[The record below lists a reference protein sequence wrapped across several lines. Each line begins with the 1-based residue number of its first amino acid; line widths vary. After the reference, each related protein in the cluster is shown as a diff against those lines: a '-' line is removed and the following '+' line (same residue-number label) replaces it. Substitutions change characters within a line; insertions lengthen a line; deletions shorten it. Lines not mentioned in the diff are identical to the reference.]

1 MASEAVVPSK
11 RIGVDVSL
19 HVPLREAMKGHVDTL
34 GSLADPL
41 MAGYLSAVGWL
52 PYVACVVVISVISTV
67 TVVVTSDMTPIG
79 LHFYKFILSNG
90 EWVSQKVGFR
100 MYELCFGLGATM
112 MGSGILFDIARW
124 KSKAAQ
130 KVYTIFAFMLMLLG
144 ILSYTEVAPSVP
156 IILGVVLTAVALTGV
171 HQTFLF
177 DRDASEFSFVCAV
190 SLFLVSGIAY
200 TLWILWALTPALAG
214 RHYASDLEHLFT
226 GDNAL
231 AGFIL
236 WASPVLLASAYLI
249 LGVFALLRGRA
260 HSSARQDGG
269 PASAEE
275 VDRLYVLQ
283 ELKFMLV
290 ILTIAVFFSWVASSI
305 AAHDIGLS
313 RTVLRL
319 SFALYLGAC
328 VYIYF
333 ALGPERIQAALAEQ
347 EAFQMI
353 VDFAQSDWMK
363 GITLLIA
370 WPLVPIYFA
379 FEVVHQLVRNSL
391 ADGGLVDL
399 DVEARFL
406 TAEATRQWR
415 RMQSWDW
422 ASVLTKSI
430 YAGIGYFMMQVGIST
445 GMTMFLSWFAEQVT
459 PWPLVA
465 VLGTLYV
472 VGIGLFLMPPVP
484 GLPIYLISGIVVVA
498 KFEDAGVSFAA
509 ACVLATFFC
518 FSIKM
523 TANVI
528 LQKGI
533 GEVFKRNLSVRKA
546 VGVQTPTMKAVEW
559 ILSAKGCD
567 PAKVSVLVG
576 GPDWPTAVMTGI
588 LNIRLMDMLAGSV
601 PCFFVI
607 LPVVLSAAFT
617 LKAGEAAANPMEGK
631 LGDAGREGLYR
642 ALSSVMITLSA
653 VVQMG
658 SMVLAG
664 VYIQAVKEKYKAE
677 FAETRQ
683 EDQEIIEAIEQD
695 EQDSNAY
702 QEATAWELVPTWLA
716 CVLFLGSFLAN
727 GMMMI
732 VMFVVAFRDFR
743 ITDSIN
749 GPPLNGHPLDIVL
762 APGWFAIAALAASCS
777 CLFVHSVWCTVQV
790 RGQRARKKTVD
801 EETPL
806 LSKALAVKSD

>member
-11 RIGVDVSL
+11 RIGADVSL
-19 HVPLREAMKGHVDTL
+19 HVPLREAMKGHIDTL

-52 PYVACVVVISVISTV
+52 PYLACLAAISVISTV
-67 TVVVTSDMTPIG
+67 TIVITSDITPVG
-79 LHFYKFILSNG
+79 FQVYKFLLSHG
-90 EWVSQKVGFR
+90 ELVSQKVGFR
-100 MYELCFGLGATM
+100 VYELCFGVGVSMIGL
-112 MGSGILFDIARW
+112 GILFDAARW
-124 KSKAAQ
+124 KSKIAQ
-130 KVYTIFAFMLMLLG
+130 RAYTIVSFLFMLLG

-156 IILGVVLTAVALTGV
+156 VILGVFLTVAALTGV
-171 HQTFLF
+171 RQTLLS
-177 DRDASEFSFVCAV
+177 DRDPSEFSFVCAV
-190 SLFLVSGIAY
+190 SLFLVSAIFY
-200 TLWILWALTPALAG
+200 TVWILWALTPALAG
-214 RHYASDLEHLFT
+214 RHYASDLEQLFAGGNT
-226 GDNAL
+226 L

-249 LGVFALLRGRA
+249 LGIFALLRGRA
-260 HSSARQDGG
+260 HVSARQSGA
-269 PASAEE
+269 PMSAEE
-275 VDRLYVLQ
+275 ADRLYVLQ
-283 ELKFMLV
+283 ELKLMLI
-290 ILTIAVFFSWVASSI
+290 ILTIAIFFSWVAASI

-328 VYIYF
+328 TYIYF
-333 ALGPERIQAALAEQ
+333 VLGPERILAAMAEQ

-353 VDFAQSDWMK
+353 IDFAKSDWMK
-363 GITLLIA
+363 GITLLIT
-370 WPLVPIYFA
+370 WPLVPMYFV
-379 FEVVHQLVRNSL
+379 FEVVHQLVRNNL

-399 DVEARFL
+399 DVELRWL
-406 TAEATRQWR
+406 TAEADLQWR
-415 RMQSWDW
+415 RMLQWDW

-445 GMTMFLSWFAEQVT
+445 GMTMFLSWMSEQVT

-465 VLGTLYV
+465 VLGILFV
-472 VGIGLFLMPPVP
+472 VGITLFLMPPVP

-498 KFEDAGVSFAA
+498 KLEDAGVSFAA
-509 ACVLATFFC
+509 ACILATFFC
-518 FSIKM
+518 FSIKI

-528 LQKGI
+528 LQKGV
-533 GEVFKRNLSVRKA
+533 GEVFAGNLSVRKA
-546 VGVQTPTMKAVEW
+546 VGVHTPTMKAVEW

-588 LNIRLMDMLAGSV
+588 LNIRVMDMVAGSA

-617 LKAGEAAANPMEGK
+617 LKAGEAAANPVEGRP
-631 LGDAGREGLYR
+631 GEAGREGLYR

-664 VYIQAVKEKYKAE
+664 IYIQAVKEQYKAE

-683 EDQEIIEAIEQD
+683 EDREIIEAIEQD
-695 EQDSNAY
+695 EQDSKAY

-727 GMMMI
+727 GMMTI
-732 VMFVVAFRDFR
+732 VMFVVAFRDFS
-743 ITDSIN
+743 ITDSIKD
-749 GPPLNGHPLDIVL
+749 PPLNGHSLNIIL
-762 APGWFAIAALAASCS
+762 APGWLAIAALSASGI
-777 CLFVHSVWCTVQV
+777 CLAVYSAWCTVQV
-790 RGQRARKKTVD
+790 RRQRTRKKTVD

-806 LSKALAVKSD
+806 LGKALAVKSD

>member
-1 MASEAVVPSK
+1 
-11 RIGVDVSL
+11 
-19 HVPLREAMKGHVDTL
+19 
-34 GSLADPL
+34 
-41 MAGYLSAVGWL
+41 MAGYLSAVGWV
-52 PYVACVVVISVISTV
+52 PYVACVTAIGVISIV
-67 TVVVTSDMTPIG
+67 TLVLTSDITPVG
-79 LHFYKFILSNG
+79 LQVYKFLLSNG

-100 MYELCFGLGATM
+100 LYELCFGIGVSM
-112 MGSGILFDIARW
+112 MGLAILFDVARW

-130 KVYTIFAFMLMLLG
+130 KVYIVFASTCMLLG

-156 IILGVVLTAVALTGV
+156 IILGVVLTCVALAGV
-171 HQTFLF
+171 HQTLLF

-190 SLFLVSGIAY
+190 SLFLVSAIAY
-200 TLWILWALTPALAG
+200 TVWILWALTPALSG
-214 RHYASDLEHLFT
+214 RHYASDLESLFAEGKT
-226 GDNAL
+226 L

-236 WASPVLLASAYLI
+236 WGSPVLLASAYLI

-260 HSSARQDGG
+260 HVSAASSSGSA
-269 PASAEE
+269 ASAEE

-283 ELKFMLV
+283 ELKFMLI
-290 ILTIAVFFSWVASSI
+290 ILTIAVFFSWVAASI

-319 SFALYLGAC
+319 SFALYLGASA
-328 VYIYF
+328 YIYF
-333 ALGPERIQAALAEQ
+333 ALGPDRILAALSEQ

-379 FEVVHQLVRNSL
+379 FEVVHQLVRNNL

-399 DVEARFL
+399 DVELRWL
-406 TAEATRQWR
+406 TAEATHQWR

-422 ASVLTKSI
+422 GSVLTKSI

-445 GMTMFLSWFAEQVT
+445 GMTMFLSWLSEQVA
-459 PWPLVA
+459 PWPLMA
-465 VLGTLYV
+465 VLGTLFV
-472 VGIGLFLMPPVP
+472 VGISLFLMPPVP

-498 KFEDAGVSFAA
+498 KFEDAGVSFLA
-509 ACVLATFFC
+509 ACMLATFFC
-518 FSIKM
+518 FSIKI

-528 LQKGI
+528 LQKGV
-533 GEVFKRNLSVRKA
+533 GEVFKGNLSVRKA

-588 LNIRLMDMLAGSV
+588 LNIRLMDMVAGSI

-617 LKAGEAAANPMEGK
+617 LKAGEAAANPIEGK
-631 LGDAGREGLYR
+631 PGSAGREGLFR

-683 EDQEIIEAIEQD
+683 EDREIIEAIEQD
-695 EQDSNAY
+695 EQDSKAY

-716 CVLFLGSFLAN
+716 CVLFAGSFLAN

-732 VMFVVAFRDFR
+732 VMFVVAFRDFS
-743 ITDSIN
+743 ITDSIKD
-749 GPPLNGHPLDIVL
+749 PPLNGHPLDIIL
-762 APGWFAIAALAASCS
+762 APGWLAIAALAASCV
-777 CLFVHSVWCTVQV
+777 CLTVHSAWCSVQV
-790 RGQRARKKTVD
+790 RGQRSRKRTVD